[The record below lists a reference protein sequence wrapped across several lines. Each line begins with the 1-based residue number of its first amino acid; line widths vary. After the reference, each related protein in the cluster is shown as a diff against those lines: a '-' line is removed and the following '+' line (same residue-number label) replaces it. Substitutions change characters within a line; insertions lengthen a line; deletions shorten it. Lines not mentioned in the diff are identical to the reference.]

1 MSREIATAARRSTAS
16 LVATASMAGTGS
28 SVAFAGAATYGA
40 DYTRV
45 VAADGGRPEGG
56 AAAGRGR
63 KVREEEVY
71 YLIKKRD
78 VRLK

>member
-1 MSREIATAARRSTAS
+1 
-16 LVATASMAGTGS
+16 MAGTGS

-45 VAADGGRPEGG
+45 VAADGGRPEAEGG

-63 KVREEEVY
+63 KVRDEEVY